1 MRVLIVD
8 DEQPARERMRSLL
21 AVFPDVEIAG
31 EAADGEEALQCIA
44 DLKPD
49 VVFLDVQMPGPS
61 GIEVAASLRAPRP
74 RIIFCTAFDQYAVDA
89 FELSAV
95 DYLLKPVNRGRLAQ
109 AMNRVRSLSAE
120 VLDGNIDSAL
130 RRPRA
135 AATRLLARVGSR
147 CIVIAQKDMVYF
159 GSEGG
164 LTTLYTANRHYVM
177 DPTLNDFERRLD
189 PAVFFRI
196 SRAAL
201 INLDW
206 VATVDTLAG
215 GFGEVALK
223 NGVRLEVS
231 RRRLKILLSELEGLP
246 LPAES

>member
-21 AVFPDVEIAG
+21 AAFPDVGIAG

-109 AMNRVRSLSAE
+109 AMDRVRSLSAE
-120 VLDGNIDSAL
+120 VLDANIDSAL

-135 AATRLLARVGSR
+135 AATRILARVGTR

-164 LTTLYTANRHYVM
+164 LTKLYTANRHYVM